1 MFDISQKFLCRNLNQ
16 ASVLPMVWATLLDLH
31 IPLATIV
38 LYVMYE
44 TTQAM
49 LTFFNLQSPE
59 PDLSQSH
66 QNVGHCPK
74 NFVINPLL
82 FFLNRNFIKI
92 PTQCVKS
99 LKKSFSTTFSYFQS
113 WNIHFSL
120 LIVMSFHFP
129 PISLWFLVPTRGW
142 LIWGK

>member
-1 MFDISQKFLCRNLNQ
+1 MFDISQKFLCRKLNQ
-16 ASVLPMVWATLLDLH
+16 VSVLPMVWATLHELH

-82 FFLNRNFIKI
+82 FFS
-92 PTQCVKS
+92 TGTS
-99 LKKSFSTTFSYFQS
+99 LKSQLSVSKAEKGFSTTFSYFQS

-129 PISLWFLVPTRGW
+129 PISL
-142 LIWGK
+142 

>member
-1 MFDISQKFLCRNLNQ
+1 MFDISQKFLCRKLNQ
-16 ASVLPMVWATLLDLH
+16 VSVLPMVWATLHELH

-66 QNVGHCPK
+66 ENVGHCPK

-82 FFLNRNFIKI
+82 FFS
-92 PTQCVKS
+92 TGTSSKS
-99 LKKSFSTTFSYFQS
+99 QLSVSKAKKSFSTTFSYFQS

-142 LIWGK
+142 

>member
-82 FFLNRNFIKI
+82 FFSTGTSL
-92 PTQCVKS
+92 KS
-99 LKKSFSTTFSYFQS
+99 QLSVSKAKKSFSTTFSYFQS

>member
-1 MFDISQKFLCRNLNQ
+1 MFDISQKFLCRKLNQ
-16 ASVLPMVWATLLDLH
+16 VSVLPMVWATLHELH

-82 FFLNRNFIKI
+82 FFSTGTSL
-92 PTQCVKS
+92 KS
-99 LKKSFSTTFSYFQS
+99 QLSVSKAKKSFSTTFSYFQS

-142 LIWGK
+142 

>member
-1 MFDISQKFLCRNLNQ
+1 MFDISQNFLCRNLNQ
-16 ASVLPMVWATLLDLH
+16 ASVLPMVWATLHELH

-74 NFVINPLL
+74 NFVINTLL
-82 FFLNRNFIKI
+82 FFS
-92 PTQCVKS
+92 TGTS
-99 LKKSFSTTFSYFQS
+99 LKSQLSVSKAKKK
-113 WNIHFSL
+113 
-120 LIVMSFHFP
+120 
-129 PISLWFLVPTRGW
+129 FLHD
-142 LIWGK
+142 I

>member
-16 ASVLPMVWATLLDLH
+16 ASVLPMVWATLHELH

-82 FFLNRNFIKI
+82 FFSTGTSL
-92 PTQCVKS
+92 KS
-99 LKKSFSTTFSYFQS
+99 QLSVSKAKKSFSTTFSYFQS

>member
-49 LTFFNLQSPE
+49 LTFFNLQSPK

-82 FFLNRNFIKI
+82 FFSTGTSL
-92 PTQCVKS
+92 KS
-99 LKKSFSTTFSYFQS
+99 QLSVSKAKKSFSTTFSYFQS

-129 PISLWFLVPTRGW
+129 PISLWFLVSTRGW
-142 LIWGK
+142 VIWGK

>member
-1 MFDISQKFLCRNLNQ
+1 MRVNSYAKLPILCLISLCRNLNQ
-16 ASVLPMVWATLLDLH
+16 ASVLPMVWATLHELH

-82 FFLNRNFIKI
+82 FFS
-92 PTQCVKS
+92 TGTSSKS
-99 LKKSFSTTFSYFQS
+99 QLSVSKAKKSFSTTFSYFQS

-129 PISLWFLVPTRGW
+129 PISL
-142 LIWGK
+142 

>member
-1 MFDISQKFLCRNLNQ
+1 MFDISQKFLCRRLNQ
-16 ASVLPMVWATLLDLH
+16 ASVLPMVWATLHELH

-74 NFVINPLL
+74 NFVINPFL
-82 FFLNRNFIKI
+82 FFSTGTSL
-92 PTQCVKS
+92 KS
-99 LKKSFSTTFSYFQS
+99 QLSVSKAKKSFSMTFSYFQS

>member
-16 ASVLPMVWATLLDLH
+16 TSAIPMMWAILLDLH

-82 FFLNRNFIKI
+82 FFSTGTSL
-92 PTQCVKS
+92 KS
-99 LKKSFSTTFSYFQS
+99 QLSVSKAKKSFSTTFSYFQS

>member
-82 FFLNRNFIKI
+82 FFSTGTSLKS
-92 PTQCVKS
+92 QLSVSKAKKS
-99 LKKSFSTTFSYFQS
+99 LSTTFSYFQS